1 MKKSELIL
9 IIVVLIFLGFI
20 FIYFIYNIKNKQL
33 QAIAIQKSKIQSE
46 IQKLNANKTYIPKE
60 FNNSNYENLLS
71 FIRKYDL
78 AKIEQVKSSNNNVNI
93 SFKLKGEN
101 FLKILD
107 YIYKNEDFLKID
119 SFNVVNV
126 VNDNLNELLV
136 NLVILNLYKQPD
148 VEDISYYPFNL
159 KFFNEKE
166 YIDMIKKE
174 IEERKKKEE
183 LEKLI
188 LYSNAKEINNKN
200 EVYNKIAEDSIK
212 EDNLNES
219 ISLNMIYK
227 GAVFIN
233 NEKYGVLAI
242 NDKEYFLKEGQDI
255 TIDKNNIRVLNIN
268 KQSVKLV
275 INNSETIEI
284 KLNVF

>member
-1 MKKSELIL
+1 MKKSELLL

-60 FNNSNYENLLS
+60 VNNSNYENLLS

-78 AKIEQVKSSNNNVNI
+78 AKIEQVKSDNNNVNI
-93 SFKLKGEN
+93 NFILKGEN

-119 SFNVVNV
+119 SFNVVNS
-126 VNDNLNELLV
+126 NLNELLV
-136 NLVILNLYKQPD
+136 NIVILNLYKQPN
-148 VEDISYYPFNL
+148 VENISYYPFNL

-188 LYSNAKEINNKN
+188 LYSNVKEINNKN
-200 EVYNKIAEDSIK
+200 EVYNKIFKNSVK
-212 EDNLNES
+212 EANLNES

-227 GAVFIN
+227 GAIFIN

-242 NDKEYFLKEGQDI
+242 NDKEYFLKEGQDL

-275 INNSETIEI
+275 INNSEMIEI

>member
-1 MKKSELIL
+1 MKKSELL
-9 IIVVLIFLGFI
+9 LVIVVLIFLGFI
-20 FIYFIYNIKNKQL
+20 FIYFIYNVKNKQL

-46 IQKLNANKTYIPKE
+46 IQKLNANKTCIPKE
-60 FNNSNYENLLS
+60 VNNSNYENLLN

-78 AKIEQVKSSNNNVNI
+78 AKIEQVKSANNNVNI
-93 SFKLKGEN
+93 SFILNGEN

-119 SFNVVNV
+119 SFNVVNS
-126 VNDNLNELLV
+126 NSNELLV

-148 VEDISYYPFNL
+148 VENISYYPFNL

-166 YIDMIKKE
+166 YVDRIKKE

-183 LEKLI
+183 LEKLVFYSKEMSSK
-188 LYSNAKEINNKN
+188 LYNNT
-200 EVYNKIAEDSIK
+200 ESST
-212 EDNLNES
+212 DNLNKS
-219 ISLNMIYK
+219 VNLNMVYK

-242 NDKEYFLKEGQDI
+242 NDKEYFLKEGQDL

-275 INNSETIEI
+275 INNSEMIEI

>member
-1 MKKSELIL
+1 MKKSELLL
-9 IIVVLIFLGFI
+9 IIFVLIFLGFI
-20 FIYFIYNIKNKQL
+20 FIYFIYNIKNKKL

-46 IQKLNANKTYIPKE
+46 IQKLNTNKTYIPKE
-60 FNNSNYENLLS
+60 VKNSNYENLLS
-71 FIRKYDL
+71 FIRKYNL
-78 AKIEQVKSSNNNVNI
+78 AKIEQVKSDNNNVNI
-93 SFKLKGEN
+93 SFILKGEN

-107 YIYKNEDFLKID
+107 YIYENEDFLKIV
-119 SFNVVNV
+119 SFNV

-136 NLVILNLYKQPD
+136 NLAILNLYKQPHI
-148 VEDISYYPFNL
+148 EDISYYPFNL

-166 YIDMIKKE
+166 YIDKVRKE
-174 IEERKKKEE
+174 IEERKKKEG

-200 EVYNKIAEDSIK
+200 EVYNKLSEDSIK

-219 ISLNMIYK
+219 ISLNMVYK
-227 GAVFIN
+227 GAIFIN
-233 NEKYGVLAI
+233 KEKYGVLAI
-242 NDKEYFLKEGQDI
+242 NDKEYFLKEGQDV
-255 TIDKNNIRVLNIN
+255 TIDINNIRVLNIQ

-284 KLNVF
+284 KLNIF

>member
-33 QAIAIQKSKIQSE
+33 QAIAIQKSKIQNE
-46 IQKLNANKTYIPKE
+46 IQKINYNKTYIPKE
-60 FNNSNYENLLS
+60 VNNSNYEDLLN
-71 FIRKYDL
+71 FVRKYNL
-78 AKIEQVKSSNNNVNI
+78 ARIEQVKSTNNGVSI
-93 SFKLKGEN
+93 SFILKGEN

-119 SFNVVNV
+119 SFNVVN
-126 VNDNLNELLV
+126 DNLNELLI
-136 NLVILNLYKQPD
+136 NLVVLNLYKQPD
-148 VEDISYYPFNL
+148 VENISYYPFNL
-159 KFFNEKE
+159 KFFNEKG
-166 YIDMIKKE
+166 YIDKIKKE

-188 LYSNAKEINNKN
+188 LYSKAKEIKN
-200 EVYNKIAEDSIK
+200 EVYNKLFKNSIK

-219 ISLNMIYK
+219 ISLNMVYK
-227 GAVFIN
+227 GAIFIN

-255 TIDKNNIRVLNIN
+255 TIDRNNIRVLNIN

-275 INNSETIEI
+275 INNSEMIEI

>member
-1 MKKSELIL
+1 MKKSELLL
-9 IIVVLIFLGFI
+9 IIFILIFLGFI

-33 QAIAIQKSKIQSE
+33 QDIAIQRSKIQSE
-46 IQKLNANKTYIPKE
+46 IQKLNANTTYIPKE

-78 AKIEQVKSSNNNVNI
+78 AKMEQVKSANNNVNI
-93 SFKLKGEN
+93 SFKLEGEN

-119 SFNVVNV
+119 SFNVVN
-126 VNDNLNELLV
+126 DNLNELLI
-136 NLVILNLYKQPD
+136 NLVVLNLYKQPD
-148 VEDISYYPFNL
+148 VENISYYPFNL

-166 YIDMIKKE
+166 CIDRIKKE
-174 IEERKKKEE
+174 IQERKKKEE

-200 EVYNKIAEDSIK
+200 EVYNKIFKNSIK
-212 EDNLNES
+212 EANLNES
-219 ISLNMIYK
+219 ISLNIIYK

-268 KQSVKLV
+268 KQSVKLI

>member
-1 MKKSELIL
+1 MKKSELLL
-9 IIVVLIFLGFI
+9 IIFILIFLGFI

-46 IQKLNANKTYIPKE
+46 IQRLNTSKTYIPKE
-60 FNNSNYENLLS
+60 VNNSNYENLLS
-71 FIRKYDL
+71 FIRKYNL
-78 AKIEQVKSSNNNVNI
+78 AKIEQVKSDNNNVNI
-93 SFKLKGEN
+93 SFILKGEK
-101 FLKILD
+101 FLEILY
-107 YIYKNEDFLKID
+107 YIYKNQDFLKID
-119 SFNVVNV
+119 SFNVIN
-126 VNDNLNELLV
+126 NDLNELSI

-166 YIDMIKKE
+166 YRDKVRKE
-174 IEERKKKEE
+174 IEEKKKKKE

-188 LYSNAKEINNKN
+188 LYSKAKEINNKN
-200 EVYNKIAEDSIK
+200 EVYNKLFKNSIK

-219 ISLNMIYK
+219 ISLNMVYK
-227 GAVFIN
+227 GAIFIN
-233 NEKYGVLAI
+233 KEKYGVLAI

-268 KQSVKLV
+268 KQSLKLV
-275 INNSETIEI
+275 INNSEMIEI

>member
-1 MKKSELIL
+1 MKKSELLL
-9 IIVVLIFLGFI
+9 IISILIFLGFI

-60 FNNSNYENLLS
+60 VNNSNYENLLS

-78 AKIEQVKSSNNNVNI
+78 AKIEQVKSDNNNVNI
-93 SFKLKGEN
+93 NFILKGEN

-119 SFNVVNV
+119 SFNVVNS
-126 VNDNLNELLV
+126 NLNELLV
-136 NLVILNLYKQPD
+136 NIVILNLYKQPN
-148 VEDISYYPFNL
+148 VENISYYPFNL

-183 LEKLI
+183 LEKLV
-188 LYSNAKEINNKN
+188 LYSNAKETNNKN
-200 EVYNKIAEDSIK
+200 IK

-219 ISLNMIYK
+219 ISLNIVYK
-227 GAVFIN
+227 GAIFIN
-233 NEKYGVLAI
+233 NERYGVLDI
-242 NDKEYFLKEGQDI
+242 NNKEYFLKEGQDI

-268 KQSVKLV
+268 KQSIKLI

-284 KLNVF
+284 KLNVFWNFNFEILKGL

>member
-1 MKKSELIL
+1 MKKSELLL

-60 FNNSNYENLLS
+60 VNNSNYENFLN
-71 FIRKYDL
+71 FIRKYNL
-78 AKIEQVKSSNNNVNI
+78 AKIEQVKSANNNVNI

-119 SFNVVNV
+119 SFNVVN
-126 VNDNLNELLV
+126 NNLNELLV
-136 NLVILNLYKQPD
+136 NLVILNLYKQPN

-188 LYSNAKEINNKN
+188 LYSNVKEINNKN
-200 EVYNKIAEDSIK
+200 EVYNKIFKNSIK
-212 EDNLNES
+212 EDNLNKS
-219 ISLNMIYK
+219 ANLNMVYK
-227 GAVFIN
+227 GAIFIN

-255 TIDKNNIRVLNIN
+255 TIDKNNIRVFNIN
-268 KQSVKLV
+268 KQSVKLI

>member
-1 MKKSELIL
+1 MKKSELL
-9 IIVVLIFLGFI
+9 LVIVVLIFLGFI
-20 FIYFIYNIKNKQL
+20 FIYFIYNVKNKQL

-46 IQKLNANKTYIPKE
+46 IQKLNANKTCIPKE
-60 FNNSNYENLLS
+60 VNNSNYENLLN

-78 AKIEQVKSSNNNVNI
+78 AKIEQVKSANNNVNI
-93 SFKLKGEN
+93 SFILNGEN

-119 SFNVVNV
+119 SFNVVNS
-126 VNDNLNELLV
+126 NSNELLV

-148 VEDISYYPFNL
+148 VENISYYPFNL

-166 YIDMIKKE
+166 YVDRIKKE

-183 LEKLI
+183 LEKLVFYSKEMSSK
-188 LYSNAKEINNKN
+188 LYNNT
-200 EVYNKIAEDSIK
+200 ESST
-212 EDNLNES
+212 DNLNK
-219 ISLNMIYK
+219 SLNLNMVYK

-242 NDKEYFLKEGQDI
+242 NDKEYFLKEGQDL

-275 INNSETIEI
+275 INNSEMIEI

>member
-1 MKKSELIL
+1 MKKSELL
-9 IIVVLIFLGFI
+9 LVIVVLIFLGFI
-20 FIYFIYNIKNKQL
+20 FIYFIYNVKNKQL

-60 FNNSNYENLLS
+60 VNNSNYENLLN

-78 AKIEQVKSSNNNVNI
+78 AKIEQVKSANNNVNI
-93 SFKLKGEN
+93 NFILKGEN

-119 SFNVVNV
+119 SFNVVN
-126 VNDNLNELLV
+126 DNLNKLLV

-148 VEDISYYPFNL
+148 VENISYYPFNL

-166 YIDMIKKE
+166 YVDKIKKE

-183 LEKLI
+183 LEKLVFYSKEMSSK
-188 LYSNAKEINNKN
+188 LYNNT
-200 EVYNKIAEDSIK
+200 ESST
-212 EDNLNES
+212 DNLNKS
-219 ISLNMIYK
+219 VNLNMVYK
-227 GAVFIN
+227 GAIFIN

-242 NDKEYFLKEGQDI
+242 NDKEYFLKEGQDL

-275 INNSETIEI
+275 INNSEMIEI

>member
-1 MKKSELIL
+1 MKKRELLL
-9 IIVVLIFLGFI
+9 IIFILIFLGFI

-46 IQKLNANKTYIPKE
+46 IQKLNANKTYLLKE
-60 FNNSNYENLLS
+60 VNNSNYENLLS
-71 FIRKYDL
+71 FIRKYNL
-78 AKIEQVKSSNNNVNI
+78 AKVEQVKSTNNNVNI
-93 SFKLKGEN
+93 SFILNGEN

-119 SFNVVNV
+119 SFNVVNS
-126 VNDNLNELLV
+126 NLNELLV
-136 NLVILNLYKQPD
+136 NIVILNLYKQPD
-148 VEDISYYPFNL
+148 VENISYYPFNL

-166 YIDMIKKE
+166 YIDRIKKE

-183 LEKLI
+183 LEKLV
-188 LYSNAKEINNKN
+188 LYSNAKETNNKN
-200 EVYNKIAEDSIK
+200 IK

-219 ISLNMIYK
+219 ISLNIVYK
-227 GAVFIN
+227 GAIFIN
-233 NEKYGVLAI
+233 NEKYGVLDI
-242 NDKEYFLKEGQDI
+242 NNKEYFLKEGQDL

>member
-1 MKKSELIL
+1 MKKRELLL
-9 IIVVLIFLGFI
+9 IIFILIFLGFI

-46 IQKLNANKTYIPKE
+46 IQKLNANKTYLLKE
-60 FNNSNYENLLS
+60 VNNSNYENLLS
-71 FIRKYDL
+71 FIRKYNL
-78 AKIEQVKSSNNNVNI
+78 AKVEQVKSTNNNVNI
-93 SFKLKGEN
+93 SFILNGEN

-119 SFNVVNV
+119 SFNVVNS
-126 VNDNLNELLV
+126 NLNELLV
-136 NLVILNLYKQPD
+136 NIVILNLYKQPD
-148 VEDISYYPFNL
+148 VENISYYPFNL

-166 YIDMIKKE
+166 YIDKIKKE

-183 LEKLI
+183 LEKLV
-188 LYSNAKEINNKN
+188 LYSNAKETNNKN
-200 EVYNKIAEDSIK
+200 IK

-219 ISLNMIYK
+219 ISLNIVYK
-227 GAVFIN
+227 GAIFIN
-233 NEKYGVLAI
+233 NEKYGVLDI
-242 NDKEYFLKEGQDI
+242 NNKEYFLKEGQDL